1 MERKER
7 DGQQEEI
14 AALALSLL
22 RTMGARLWFLFFT
35 VNGVA
40 AFAHPPQL
48 SSCRVLQKDAYC
60 SDLNLTTIPP
70 QLPPGI
76 HMLDLSCNFLQNLTE
91 DLLSIYPTIHQLNF
105 HSNRIQS
112 IQPGLFRNMTHL
124 QVLDLSRNQLHL
136 YAALKTNVGPLTSV
150 QKLDLSGNGFYT
162 DMSDYFLRDAP
173 ALMNLSLNGNSITKI
188 GKETFSGCLG
198 LRNIDLHNNV
208 ILEIE
213 EGTFDSL
220 QHLTELDLSMNSISC
235 INDFNLFQLKSL
247 NLSKNSM
254 TSFQSTDS
262 DQEFELLYLD
272 LRENKIHY
280 FPILPYNNKIIH
292 LDLSRNQ
299 LRSVNCTGAA
309 EELQYL
315 KDRQELIH
323 SPHCS
328 SSHHQELSRLRY
340 LDLSYN
346 QFKTVPS
353 DFFNSMVAL
362 ETLNISNNCLGS
374 FMVDKEGPLNALKTL
389 DLSFNNLQ
397 NLTFPEGTLQELRTL
412 YLQGNYLSTLDF
424 SRLPSITNLHL
435 QLNELRVCG
444 SQDRPSGCV
453 SFSSMPNLRYLYL
466 SENNLISVPAH
477 AFQGSPLL
485 ILDLSLNP
493 GVEIS
498 ERALS
503 GLETSLKYLS
513 LRGNQLQTLKTDLS
527 LLRCLRRVDLSSNR
541 LTSLSL
547 SRDSAIEILHLQNN
561 SLEILEDHTLMALE
575 GKLRTL
581 QVSRNPLSCCANTR
595 LIGWVQQASVDIP
608 DITTATCHYRK
619 DAEYVKINLRNVKT
633 EHCETLNSKVFVI
646 SLIAVLVLGLIVVL
660 LVAIKLCHSRGHRFS
675 HSYKA

>member
-1 MERKER
+1 
-7 DGQQEEI
+7 
-14 AALALSLL
+14 
-22 RTMGARLWFLFFT
+22 MGACLWFLFFA

-40 AFAHPPQL
+40 AFVHPSQL
-48 SSCRVLQKDAYC
+48 SSCRVLQKNAYC
-60 SDLNLTTIPP
+60 SDLNLTSVPP

-76 HMLDLSCNFLQNLTE
+76 HMLDLSRNFLQNLTE
-91 DLLSIYPTIHQLNF
+91 DILSTYPTIRQLNF

-112 IQPGLFRNMTHL
+112 IQPGLFRNMNHL

-150 QKLDLSGNGFYT
+150 QKLDLSGNGLYT

-173 ALMNLSLNGNSITKI
+173 ALTNLSLNGNSITKI
-188 GKETFSGCLG
+188 GKETFSGSLA
-198 LRNIDLHNNV
+198 LRKIDLHNNV

-213 EGTFDSL
+213 EGTFNSL

-235 INDFNLFQLKSL
+235 IEDFNLFPLTSL

-254 TSFQSTDS
+254 TSFQCTDL
-262 DQEFELLYLD
+262 DKEFELLYLD
-272 LRENKIHY
+272 LSENKIHY
-280 FPILPYNNKIIH
+280 FPILPYKNKIIH

-315 KDRQELIH
+315 KDRQELTH
-323 SPHCS
+323 APRCS
-328 SSHHQELSRLRY
+328 SNHHQELPRLRY

-346 QFKTVPS
+346 HFTAVPS
-353 DFFNSMVAL
+353 DFFNSMVDL
-362 ETLNISNNCLGS
+362 ETLNISNNCLGT
-374 FMVDKEGPLNALKTL
+374 FMVDTEGPLNALKTL

-397 NLTFPEGTLQELRTL
+397 NFTFCEGTLQGLRSL

-424 SRLPSITNLHL
+424 SRLHSITNLHL
-435 QLNELRVCG
+435 QLNTLHVCG
-444 SQDRPSGCV
+444 SQDQPSGCV
-453 SFSSMPNLRYLYL
+453 SFSSMPSLQYLYL

-477 AFQGSPLL
+477 AFQGTPLL

-493 GVEIS
+493 GVKIS
-498 ERALS
+498 EQALS
-503 GLETSLKYLS
+503 GLENSLIYLS
-513 LRGNQLQTLKTDLS
+513 LRGDQLQTLKTDLS
-527 LLRCLRRVDLSSNR
+527 LLRSLRMVDLSRNQ

-581 QVSRNPLSCCANTR
+581 HISMNPLSCCANTR
-595 LIGWVQQASVDIP
+595 LIDWVQQASVDIP
-608 DITTATCHYRK
+608 DITMATCHYRK

-633 EHCETLNSKVFVI
+633 EHCDTLNGKVFVI
-646 SLIAVLVLGLIVVL
+646 SLIAVLVLGLMVVL
-660 LVAIKLCHSRGHRFS
+660 LVAIKLCHSRSHRFN
-675 HSYKA
+675 HSYRA